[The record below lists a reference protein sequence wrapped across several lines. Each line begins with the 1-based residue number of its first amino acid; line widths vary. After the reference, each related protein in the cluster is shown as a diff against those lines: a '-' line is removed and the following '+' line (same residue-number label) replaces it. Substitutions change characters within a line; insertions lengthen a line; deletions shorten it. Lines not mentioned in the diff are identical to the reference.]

1 MYEISLYI
9 RFVKLTLQ
17 IKLLPDKDQAE
28 SLLATLKEANTA
40 CNAISKR
47 AFSKRIFNQFKIHKE
62 CYHAIKGTFNLSA
75 QVIVRCISKVCD
87 AYKLDRKTERSFKP
101 LGSIAY
107 DSRILSYKGDIA
119 SIWTVGGRL
128 KIPYICHNPAYI
140 PYIKGEADLVFKKGK
155 FYLFQACEVP
165 EDDIKN
171 VEEFIGCDF
180 GLVDICTLSTGKS
193 FNSKKLNDY
202 REKKEKIR
210 GSIQRK
216 GTKGAKKLLKRLSGR
231 ERRAASI
238 INHTIAKEIVSIA
251 KAESKGVSF
260 EDLTG
265 IRFRAANKGRKF
277 RKRVGKWS
285 FHQLRSF
292 VTYKAKRAGIPI
304 VSVNPAYTSKT
315 CSTCHHIG
323 NRNGKSFKCDN
334 CGNNMDADHNAAI
347 NIATL
352 GATYVNSPEKSDMY
366 SCALHFEI

>member
-1 MYEISLYI
+1 M
-9 RFVKLTLQ
+9 
-17 IKLLPDKDQAE
+17 
-28 SLLATLKEANTA
+28 
-40 CNAISKR
+40 
-47 AFSKRIFNQFKIHKE
+47 
-62 CYHAIKGTFNLSA
+62 
-75 QVIVRCISKVCD
+75 VIRCISKVAD
-87 AYKLDRKTERSFKP
+87 SYKLDKKCKRKFKP
-101 LGSIAY
+101 LGAITY
-107 DSRILSYKGDIA
+107 DSRILTYAANKISL
-119 SIWTVGGRL
+119 WTVGGRL
-128 KIPYICHNPAYI
+128 KIPFVCHNPNYL
-140 PYIKGEADLVFKKGK
+140 PYIKGESDLVFKKGK
-155 FYLFQACEVP
+155 FYLFQTVEVP
-165 EDDIKN
+165 DEEIKD
-171 VEEFIGCDF
+171 VEAFIGCDF

-285 FHQLRSF
+285 FRQLRSF